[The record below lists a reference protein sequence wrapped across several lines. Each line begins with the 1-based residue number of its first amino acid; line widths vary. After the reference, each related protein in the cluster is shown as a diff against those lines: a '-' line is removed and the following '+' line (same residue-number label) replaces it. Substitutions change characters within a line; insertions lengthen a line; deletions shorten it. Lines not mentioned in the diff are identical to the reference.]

1 MEPNGHLA
9 GKIILVTGAT
19 SGIGYITARELSRQ
33 GAQVILVGRDPLRTG
48 SAVDSIRSETGNS
61 QVSSMLADLASQAEI
76 RRLAEQFNR
85 QYPHLDVLVNNAGG
99 FFLRRRVSP
108 DGLEMTFALN
118 HLAYF
123 LLTLLLLPA
132 LEAASREAAGNARIV
147 NVASDAHESGKINFN
162 DLQSEHRYFSW
173 AAYGQSKLANV
184 LFTYELA
191 RRLGDRRVTA
201 NVLHP
206 GFVSTNFA
214 HNNGILAKAALTLM
228 RFSML
233 SPEEGA
239 QTSIYLASSLEVQ
252 GVTGEYFVRRQARP
266 SAPASYDLA
275 TASRLWQVSSE
286 LTGIDFPGG

>member
-19 SGIGYITARELSRQ
+19 SGIGYITARELARQ
-33 GAQVILVGRDPLRTG
+33 GAQVVLVGRDPLRTD
-48 SAVDSIRSETGNS
+48 SAVDSIRSETGS
-61 QVSSMLADLASQAEI
+61 PQVSSLLADLASQAEI
-76 RRLAEQFNR
+76 RRLAGQFSQ
-85 QYPHLDVLVNNAGG
+85 QYPRLDVLVNNAGG
-99 FFLRRRVSP
+99 FFLRRRLSP

-132 LEAASREAAGNARIV
+132 LEAAGEARIV
-147 NVASDAHESGKINFN
+147 NVASDAHESGKINFD

-173 AAYGQSKLANV
+173 AAYGQSKLANI

-191 RRLGDRRVTA
+191 RRLGDRKVTA

-206 GFVSTNFA
+206 GFVATNLA
-214 HNNGILAKAALTLM
+214 RNNGILAKAAMGLM
-228 RFSML
+228 RFFAL

-239 QTSIYLASSLEVQ
+239 QTSIYLASSPEVQ
-252 GVTGEYFVRRQARP
+252 GVTGKYFVRCQARP
-266 SAPASYDLA
+266 SAPASYDLE
-275 TASRLWQVSSE
+275 TASRLWQVSRE
-286 LTGIDFPGG
+286 LTGIDFPSE